1 MKKLYFILP
10 ITVALASV
18 LFIKNNITYEN
29 NRTYFHKS
37 QKTVD
42 KQYSANEALEFRK
55 ILYKD
60 AITGKVELKKLATA
74 KDQVRQMMLAKSTAL
89 SFVEEGPDN
98 IGGRTRGLAIHPD
111 DDNVMFAGSVSGGL
125 FVTRDKGSNW
135 ERVQEFDDAM
145 QSSSSGTGS
154 LGVSSITITPGGV
167 LYVATG
173 GSTFEGNLNFEGS
186 ANISGD
192 GIWYSES
199 TTNFNFSQ
207 LDGTNNKDI
216 LKVISD
222 PIANN
227 KIYFT
232 GVSMGLSESSDYQTS
247 QKITISIT
255 TLSSTI
261 GDVQISD
268 DGQHIIAGINQG
280 GVKTFISHDAG
291 ATWINLSESPNPV
304 LTSLGYGRGE
314 YSISKLKNNDG
325 KYVMYALFANTVGR
339 LGGVYRS
346 IDNGYNWCQIA
357 PQATASFAPLTSR
370 SGQGWYDLVI
380 LSSPDGE
387 MCTLGGIDLWDWVHT
402 PGATTCDNGQWYRAS
417 NWAASPTSPNYIH
430 ADNHRLTYNSI
441 GEMIVGNDG
450 GVQVRTGFGNYPINK
465 GYNVTQFYSMAFGG
479 LGAVIA
485 GAQDNGTLYKDNS
498 LPWKKEFNEV
508 SGGDGFECEI
518 SYLDPSGL
526 IATVYNGAIRRSDNN
541 GTSMGTVSINCSAG
555 PGEPGCAPFYN
566 AIALME
572 NPEDL
577 QSRDSVQFW
586 PPDTNSLSSGD
597 TITYYSDNFGMP
609 IQHVLTQNLNVYDT
623 SIIINGVPQSFVT
636 RKDTIV
642 LPDFVQS
649 YFVTQWDN
657 SVFITRDIWKFSKP
671 TEWWKLHASS
681 SSFKSF
687 EISHDMNYVWCGT
700 TNGQLVRVSGLS
712 NVYSAEGADINLK
725 PKTTDQLILTSTGD
739 TITGSLISQIDFE
752 NDANLYTWLDGR
764 PVEYNINVKTVMSFT
779 NVITDISVDPT
790 NPDKVCVT
798 TGGTSGNHVFFS
810 SNATS
815 QNPSFVPIDGNLP
828 DMPVFGSVLEKDPA
842 TDVIV
847 IGTEYGVFTTD
858 NPVGTSTS
866 WTPCNDEIGP
876 IPVFDVQQQWRDWEE
891 GFDSIRRFRRVENPG
906 AIYACTHGRGVWR
919 ADNLLSDQYN
929 DENQISLNPVSL
941 NVFPNPASS
950 VVNVSFVGPVN
961 EEISLDVYDLN
972 GRKINSIIDNEISNG
987 KFYNITLDVSTYPLG
1002 TYLIVMT
1009 SNSTNKISKFIKY

>member
-1 MKKLYFILP
+1 MKKLYFVLP
-10 ITVALASV
+10 ITAALATV
-18 LFIKNNITYEN
+18 FLIKNTTTNENI
-29 NRTYFHKS
+29 RSYFHKS

-42 KQYSANEALEFRK
+42 KQYTANEALEFRK
-55 ILYKD
+55 MLYKD
-60 AITGKVELKKLATA
+60 AVTGKIELQKLAAA
-74 KDQVRQMMLAKSTAL
+74 KDQVKQMMLAKSTVL

-98 IGGRTRGLAIHPD
+98 IGGRTRGLAVDPD

-125 FVTRDKGSNW
+125 FVTRNKGTNW

-145 QSSSSGTGS
+145 QNSASGTGS
-154 LGVSSITITPGGV
+154 LGVSSIAITKNGV

-173 GSTFEGNLNFEGS
+173 GSAYEGNFSYEGS

-192 GIWYSES
+192 GIWYSMS
-199 TTNFNFSQ
+199 TTNFNFQQ
-207 LDGTNNKDI
+207 LSGTDNRDV
-216 LKVISD
+216 LKVVAD
-222 PIANN
+222 PAEDN

-232 GVSMGLSESSDYQTS
+232 GVSLGLNESSNFQQS
-247 QKITISIT
+247 QNVSGISAT
-255 TLSSTI
+255 ATI
-261 GDVQISD
+261 GDVKISD
-268 DGQHIIAGINQG
+268 DGLHMVLGVRQG
-280 GVKTFISHDAG
+280 GIRTWVSHDG
-291 ATWINLSESPNPV
+291 GSSFTDLHSNG
-304 LTSLGYGRGE
+304 SLQGFGFIRGE
-314 YSISKLKNNDG
+314 YSISMDKNSDSN
-325 KYVMYALFANTVGR
+325 YVMYALFANSVSQ

-346 IDNGYNWCQIA
+346 IDNGDNWCQIA
-357 PQATASFAPLTSR
+357 PQSTASFAPLTSR

-387 MCTLGGIDLWDWVHT
+387 TCTLGGIDLWDWVHT

-430 ADNHRLTYNSI
+430 ADNHRLTYNSA

-450 GVQVRTGFGNYPINK
+450 GVQIRTVFGNYPVNK

-541 GTSMGTVSINCSAG
+541 GTSMGTVSITCSAG

-586 PPDTNSLSSGD
+586 PPDTNSLSAGD
-597 TITYYSDNFGMP
+597 TITYYSENFGMP
-609 IQHVLTQNLNVYDT
+609 IRHVLTQDVNVYDT
-623 SIIINGVPQSFVT
+623 SIMINGTPQSFVT

-657 SVFITRDIWKFSKP
+657 SVFITRDIWRFSKP
-671 TEWWKLHASS
+671 TEWWKLHAGSTN
-681 SSFKSF
+681 FKSF

-712 NVYSAEGADINLK
+712 NVYSAEGADLDLK
-725 PKTTDQLILTSTGD
+725 PQATDSLILLSNGD

-752 NDANLYTWLDGR
+752 NDANLYSWLDGR
-764 PVEYNINVKTVMSFT
+764 PVEYNISVKTVGSFA

-790 NPDKVCVT
+790 DADKVCVT
-798 TGGTSGNHVFFS
+798 TAGTSGNHVFFS
-810 SNATS
+810 TDATS
-815 QNPSFVPIDGNLP
+815 SNPSFIAVDGNLP
-828 DMPVFGSVLEKDPA
+828 DMPVFGSVLERDPS
-842 TDVIV
+842 TDVII

-858 NPVGTSTS
+858 NPVGTSTT
-866 WTPCNDEIGP
+866 WTPCNNEIGP

-891 GFDSIRRFRRVENPG
+891 GFDSTRRFRRVENPG

-919 ADNLLSDQYN
+919 ADNLLSDQHHE
-929 DENQISLNPVSL
+929 DNQISVSPVSL
-941 NVFPNPASS
+941 SVYPNPASN

-972 GRKINSIIDNEISNG
+972 GRKINSIIDTELSNG

-1002 TYLIVMT
+1002 TYLVVMT
-1009 SNSTNKISKFIKY
+1009 SNSTNKVSKFIKY

>member
-1 MKKLYFILP
+1 MKKLYFVLP
-10 ITVALASV
+10 ITAALASV
-18 LFIKNNITYEN
+18 FFIKNYTTDEN
-29 NRTYFHKS
+29 NRSYFHKS

-42 KQYSANEALEFRK
+42 KQYTANEALEFRK
-55 ILYKD
+55 MLYKD
-60 AITGKVELKKLATA
+60 AVTGKIELQKLAAA
-74 KDQVRQMMLAKSTAL
+74 KDQVKQMMLAKSTAL

-125 FVTRDKGSNW
+125 FVTRNKGTNW

-145 QSSSSGTGS
+145 QSSANGTGS
-154 LGVSSITITPGGV
+154 LGVSSITITPGGA

-173 GSTFEGNLNFEGS
+173 GSAYEGNFSYEGS

-192 GIWYSES
+192 GIWYSMS
-199 TTNFNFSQ
+199 TTNFNFQQ
-207 LDGTNNKDI
+207 LSGTDNKDV

-222 PIANN
+222 PIADN

-232 GVSMGLSESSDYQTS
+232 GVSIGLNESSNYQSS
-247 QKITISIT
+247 QSVSGISAT
-255 TLSSTI
+255 ATI
-261 GDVQISD
+261 GDVKISE
-268 DGQHIIAGINQG
+268 DGQHIVLGVRQG
-280 GVKTFISHDAG
+280 GVRTWVSHDAG
-291 ATWINLSESPNPV
+291 SSFTDMHANGV
-304 LTSLGYGRGE
+304 LQGFGFIRGE
-314 YSISKLKNNDG
+314 YSISKEKNSDDN
-325 KYVMYALFANTVGR
+325 YVMYALFANSVAQ

-346 IDNGYNWCQIA
+346 IDNGDNWCQIA

-380 LSSPDGE
+380 LSSPNGE
-387 MCTLGGIDLWDWVHT
+387 TCTLGGIDLWDWVHT

-430 ADNHRLTYNSI
+430 ADNHRLTYNSA

-541 GTSMGTVSINCSAG
+541 GTSMGTVSITCSAG

-572 NPEDL
+572 NPEDM

-586 PPDTNSLSSGD
+586 SPDTNSLSAGD

-609 IQHVLTQNLNVYDT
+609 LQHVLTQDVNVYDT
-623 SIIINGVPQSFVT
+623 SIIINGSPQSFVT

-657 SVFITRDIWKFSKP
+657 SVFITRDIWRFSKP
-671 TEWWKLHASS
+671 TEWWKLHAGST
-681 SSFKSF
+681 SFKSF

-712 NVYSAEGADINLK
+712 NVYTAEGADLDLK
-725 PKTTDQLILTSTGD
+725 PQATDSLILISNGD
-739 TITGSLISQIDFE
+739 TVTGSLISQIDFE

-764 PVEYNINVKTVMSFT
+764 PVEYNITVKTVGSFT
-779 NVITDISVDPT
+779 NVITDISVDPSD
-790 NPDKVCVT
+790 PDKVCVT
-798 TGGTSGNHVFFS
+798 TAGTSGNHVFFS
-810 SNATS
+810 TNATAS
-815 QNPSFVPIDGNLP
+815 NPSFIAIDGNLP
-828 DMPVFGSVLEKDPA
+828 DMPVFGSVLERDPS

-858 NPVGTSTS
+858 NPTGTSTT

-891 GFDSIRRFRRVENPG
+891 GFDSTRRFRRVENPG

-919 ADNLLSDQYN
+919 ADNLLSDQNHN
-929 DENQISLNPVSL
+929 DNQISLNPVSL
-941 NVFPNPASS
+941 SVFPNPASS
-950 VVNVSFVGPVN
+950 VVNVSFVGPLN
-961 EEISLDVYDLN
+961 EEISLDIYDLN

-1002 TYLIVMT
+1002 TYLVVMT
-1009 SNSTNKISKFIKY
+1009 SNTANKVSKFIKY